1 MQITGQ
7 SIGNVAVTAFVL
19 AMATFILVMPTR
31 AATLDFA
38 DPAFT
43 EVGGA
48 TSIPIG
54 ASEFCRTHRADC
66 SPGRKP
72 QAVTDLTQALWNQL
86 VGVNDEVNADVIQVT
101 DEDQYQVAEFWT
113 YPNGYG
119 DCEDIALEKRRE
131 LISDGWNP
139 STLLMTVVRQ
149 ADGEGHAVLTVRT
162 DRGDLILDNQD
173 DRVLVWSATPYQYLK
188 RQSQLNS
195 SQWVSLLDDHEVTVA
210 SGPAGITAGQ

>member
-1 MQITGQ
+1 MHTRFL
-7 SIGNVAVTAFVL
+7 AVGAAAI
-19 AMATFILVMPTR
+19 AMAIMGTATPG
-31 AATLDFA
+31 AAAPAGLSES
-38 DPAFT
+38 AFT
-43 EVGGA
+43 IVGGPA
-48 TSIPIG
+48 PVPIG
-54 ASEFCRTHRADC
+54 AFEFCRANRGECGPNSDPESIAALSRA
-66 SPGRKP
+66 R
-72 QAVTDLTQALWNQL
+72 WNEL
-86 VGVNDEVNADVIQVT
+86 VAINAAVNADVLPET
-101 DEDQYQVAEFWT
+101 DEVQYHRAEYWT
-113 YPNGYG
+113 YPDGAG
-119 DCEDIALEKRRE
+119 DCEDFAHEKRRE
-131 LISDGWNP
+131 QIRAGWNP